1 MSEKN
6 ELNVYNHLKTI
17 REATDALESIHVYE
31 VNARSFGSSKDDE
44 LKSQIADLEKQVLN
58 YELQLAQLQNEINQ
72 KAFVIKSL
80 TEANSK
86 LIELNKSIN
95 DDKELTDQE
104 AERIVVAYNKLPR
117 IVKKI
122 YGVK

>member
-6 ELNVYNHLKTI
+6 ELNVYNHLETI
-17 REATDALESIHVYE
+17 RKAADALETIHVYE

-44 LKSQIADLEKQVLN
+44 LKTQIVDLENQVLN
-58 YELQLAQLQNEINQ
+58 YEMQLAQLQDEIDQ
-72 KAFVIKSL
+72 KTSVIKSL
-80 TEANSK
+80 TEANNK
-86 LIELNKSIN
+86 LIEINKRVN
-95 DDKELTDQE
+95 EDKELTDQE